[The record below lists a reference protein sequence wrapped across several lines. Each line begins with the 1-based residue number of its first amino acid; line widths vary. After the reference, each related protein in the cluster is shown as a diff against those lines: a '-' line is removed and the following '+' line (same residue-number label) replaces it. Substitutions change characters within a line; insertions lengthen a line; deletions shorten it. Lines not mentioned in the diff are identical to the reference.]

1 VQKHPPIRLS
11 LLITEITSE
20 HYLDPTPLGLS
31 NIEHIQ
37 RKSLGY
43 EQKRTDHFQSFSVF
57 SRHPPPGKSSEREEV
72 TMSSKFPHRH
82 NSDGSYDLICTACFV
97 TVASVRDEELLR
109 GHELAHVCDPVNL
122 YRIESLKSVSLWT
135 TATPQDDAGR
145 VRGSM
150 GQTSTCSF

>member
-1 VQKHPPIRLS
+1 
-11 LLITEITSE
+11 
-20 HYLDPTPLGLS
+20 
-31 NIEHIQ
+31 
-37 RKSLGY
+37 
-43 EQKRTDHFQSFSVF
+43 
-57 SRHPPPGKSSEREEV
+57 
-72 TMSSKFPHRH
+72 MSSKFPHRH
-82 NSDGSYDLICTACFV
+82 NSDGSYDSICTACFV